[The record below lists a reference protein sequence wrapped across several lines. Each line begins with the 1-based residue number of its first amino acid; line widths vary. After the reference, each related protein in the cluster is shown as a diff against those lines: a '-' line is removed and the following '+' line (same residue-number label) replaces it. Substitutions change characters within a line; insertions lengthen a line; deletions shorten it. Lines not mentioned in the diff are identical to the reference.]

1 VNRLG
6 KTEAMTA
13 TQHTVAQAAPS
24 QSRDRLMVVLYGTV
38 AFLYWMSLY
47 LYLPTLPTYVQSK
60 TDNLALVGVVLAQY
74 GLWQGIIRLPLGIA
88 ADWMGWRRPFII
100 AGLLLSGLGALV
112 MGTATGIDGLIVGR
126 AITGLAAGTWVPLVA
141 VFSGLFPPHE
151 AVKASAVLSLIY
163 SVGCMLATGVT
174 GLLNEWRGYSFA
186 FFLAAGIAVLAMGS
200 LLLTREPRRS
210 RRRPSAA
217 SIGKLV
223 SRRDVLLPSILAAV
237 VQYANWATTFGF
249 FPILA
254 RELGATDVTQS
265 LMVSMHLGVSTLGNL
280 TTAAISSR
288 FGARRL
294 AYLGFALLS
303 VSLVGAALAP
313 HLSLLFVAQFCV
325 GLSIGITSPV
335 LMGMSIRHVEEANRT
350 TAMGLHQA
358 VYAIG
363 MLGGPGLSGA
373 LARGLGIRPMFGV
386 SALLC
391 LMLGWLGTR
400 WLVEDGGA
408 K

>member
-1 VNRLG
+1 
-6 KTEAMTA
+6 MTS
-13 TQHTVAQAAPS
+13 TQHTVAQAAPG
-24 QSRDRLMVVLYGTV
+24 QSRDRLTIVLYGTV
-38 AFLYWMSLY
+38 AFLYWISLY
-47 LYLPTLPTYVQSK
+47 LYMPTLPTYVQSK

-74 GLWQGIIRLPLGIA
+74 GLWQGVIRLPLGIA
-88 ADWMGWRRPFII
+88 ADWMGWRRPLII
-100 AGLLLSGLGALV
+100 AGLVLSGLGTLV

-151 AVKASAVLSLIY
+151 AVKASAVLNLVC

-174 GLLNEWRGYSFA
+174 GSLNKLGGYSLA
-186 FFLAAGIAVLAMGS
+186 FFLAAGVAVLAMGS

-210 RRRPSAA
+210 RRRPSVA
-217 SIGKLV
+217 SIGRLV
-223 SRRDVLLPSILAAV
+223 SRRDVLFPSILAAV
-237 VQYANWATTFGF
+237 AQYANWAATFGF

-254 RELGATDVTQS
+254 QELGATDVTQS

-280 TTAAISSR
+280 VTATIASR

-294 AYLGFALLS
+294 VHLGFALLS
-303 VSLVGAALAP
+303 VGLGGAALAP

-325 GLSIGITSPV
+325 GLSMGIAYPV
-335 LMGMSIRHVEEANRT
+335 LMGMSIRYVEEANRT

-373 LARGLGIRPMFGV
+373 LADGLGIRPMFGV
-386 SALLC
+386 TAFLC
-391 LMLGWLGTR
+391 LTLGWLGTR
-400 WLVEDGGA
+400 WLVEEGGA
-408 K
+408 E